1 MSADG
6 ALRADQILKK
16 LRLSDNECVLMFR
29 SIVLLFELAKPD
41 DDAFN
46 LYHQDIQKYCKLT
59 GLEIIPRNKVADAND
74 LCSDEKALQKKYPS
88 GFIVF
93 SHSGK
98 NQLRQMIR
106 HMRNACSHAGISIV
120 AYGGK
125 EYVQF
130 KARDPWSKKVKLLAA
145 IKREQLEPFWN
156 AVIKTLRFSSKSWA

>member
-1 MSADG
+1 MNAKISAQ
-6 ALRADQILKK
+6 QILKK
-16 LRLSDNECVLMFR
+16 LNLSNDECVLMFR

-46 LYHQDIQKYCKLT
+46 LYHPGIQKYCKLT
-59 GLEIIPRNKVADAND
+59 RLEIIPLNKVADAD
-74 LCSDEKALQKKYPS
+74 KFCRDERTLQKKYPS

-125 EYVQF
+125 EYIQF
-130 KARDPWSKKVKLLAA
+130 KARDPKGKQIKLLAF
-145 IKREQLEPFWN
+145 IKREQFGLFWN
-156 AVIKTLRFSSKSWA
+156 AVIKTLNFSSIKWA

>member
-1 MSADG
+1 MNADANVSAN
-6 ALRADQILKK
+6 QILGK
-16 LRLSDNECVLMFR
+16 LRLSENECVLMFR

-46 LYHQDIQKYCKLT
+46 LFHKNIQKYCNLT
-59 GLEIIPRNKVADAND
+59 GLEIIPRNKVAEADD
-74 LCSDEKALQKKYPS
+74 LCSDEKVLQKEYPS

-106 HMRNACSHAGISIV
+106 HMRNACSHAGIRIV

-130 KARDPWSKKVKLLAA
+130 KARDPQGKQIKLLAL
-145 IKREQLEPFWN
+145 IRREQLEPFWN
-156 AVIKTLRFSSKSWA
+156 TVIKTLQFSSQKWT